1 MQERIG
7 KYRIHKEVGRG
18 ASSTVY
24 LAFDE
29 FYNSDVA
36 VKVYEVG
43 LPEDESVF
51 SRKQFLSEASLVGQL
66 SHPHIA
72 AILDAYA
79 DADLSYVAMEYVH
92 GGNLLPY
99 TQAGAL
105 LPVGDVIEIAFKCSG
120 ALDYAFRQGIV
131 HRDIKPG
138 NILIDHGTEIK
149 VADFG
154 AAFIRNSD
162 RTQLLMVG
170 SPSYASPEQMSARTL
185 THQSDMFSLG
195 VVLYELLTGQRPFQ
209 GASPGE
215 TMALVMTADPV
226 PPSGLRPELPAA
238 LDEIVLRMLRR
249 NRAERHDSW
258 AELALDLARVGRLST
273 LEKTIPDSEKF
284 TALRRAPLL
293 TQLDDAEIWA
303 LARAARWSRVP
314 SQAMLVREAEP
325 GDSLFM
331 LAEGEA
337 KVTVQGRLLNVLHAG
352 ESFGEL
358 PYIRGRSEPRQATV
372 ETSAE
377 SMLAE
382 FERSALEALDD
393 GCQLHF
399 ARALLGA
406 LSDRLS
412 LSNARISRMSAG

>member
-1 MQERIG
+1 MRQRIG
-7 KYRIHKEVGRG
+7 KYRIHQEVGRG

-36 VKVYEVG
+36 VKVYDVG

-66 SHPHIA
+66 SHPHIV

-79 DADLSYVAMEYVH
+79 DADVSYVAMEYVD

-99 TQAGAL
+99 TQANAL

-162 RTQLLMVG
+162 ETQLLLVG
-170 SPSYASPEQMSARTL
+170 SPSYASPEQMSGRTL

-195 VVLYELLTGQRPFQ
+195 VVLYELLTGERPFV
-209 GASPGE
+209 GASPAE
-215 TMALVMTADPV
+215 IMALVSTKDPE
-226 PPSGLRPELPAA
+226 PPSQLRSELPAA

-249 NRAERHDSW
+249 NRAERHDNW
-258 AELALDLARVGRLST
+258 AELALDLARVGHLGS
-273 LEKTIPDSEKF
+273 LEKTIPDREKF

-293 TQLDDAEIWA
+293 AELNDAEIWA
-303 LARAARWSRVP
+303 LARAAHWSRVP
-314 SQAMLVREAEP
+314 SHAAIVREDEP
-325 GDSLFM
+325 GESLFL
-331 LAEGEA
+331 LAGGEA
-337 KVTVQGRLLNVLHAG
+337 KVTVQGRLLNVLRAG
-352 ESFGEL
+352 ETFGEL
-358 PYIRGRSEPRQATV
+358 PYIRGRPEPRQATV
-372 ETSAE
+372 ETSTE

-382 FERSALEALDD
+382 FERSALEALED

-399 ARALLGA
+399 ARVLLGA
-406 LSDRLS
+406 LADRLS